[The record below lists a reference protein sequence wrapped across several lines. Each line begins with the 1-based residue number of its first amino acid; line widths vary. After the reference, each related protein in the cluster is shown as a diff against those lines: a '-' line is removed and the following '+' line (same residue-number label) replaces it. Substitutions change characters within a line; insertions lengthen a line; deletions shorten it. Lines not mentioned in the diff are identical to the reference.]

1 MPFYDAPRT
10 PDEVQHL
17 PDTIFNYYWNGKSL
31 EMIESRVIFPNETLL
46 LDEIKNVIKSRR
58 DLDLN
63 CNSPTFYED
72 LVKNNFHISPKGI
85 IFYVANSR
93 AWFNQLL
100 IPKEFIKSQ
109 SDILVRYP
117 NIFD

>member
-1 MPFYDAPRT
+1 
-10 PDEVQHL
+10 
-17 PDTIFNYYWNGKSL
+17 
-31 EMIESRVIFPNETLL
+31 MIESREIFPNEMLL
-46 LDEIKNVIKSRR
+46 LDEIKNLIKNRR

-72 LVKNNFHISPKGI
+72 LVKNNFHITPKGI

-100 IPKEFIKSQ
+100 IPKEFIQSQ
-109 SDILVRYP
+109 TDFLMRYP